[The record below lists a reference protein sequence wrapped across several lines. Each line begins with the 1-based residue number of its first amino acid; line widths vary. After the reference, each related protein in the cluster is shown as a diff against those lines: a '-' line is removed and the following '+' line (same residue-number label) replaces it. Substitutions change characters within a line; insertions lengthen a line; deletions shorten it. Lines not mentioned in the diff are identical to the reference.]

1 MSKVKVTPNGLYTWF
16 SGDAERG
23 DACLEISRETR
34 DEIGIRIN
42 SRNSYTPVSLTV
54 AQAEELVEALRAGKD
69 VKLVTVSPYGITSI
83 TLTVTHEPEDIVFLA
98 RFKNSLNGH
107 AVSYSEVPDMV
118 EALTTAIDVTVEHL
132 QTKV

>member
-1 MSKVKVTPNGLYTWF
+1 MSKIKVTPNGLYTWL
-16 SGDAERG
+16 SENAERG

-54 AQAEELVEALRAGKD
+54 VQAEELMEALRAGKD
-69 VKLVTVSPYGITSI
+69 VKLVTVSPYGTTSI

-107 AVSYSEVPDMV
+107 AVSYSEATDMV
-118 EALTTAIDVTVEHL
+118 EALTTAIGVTVKSL
-132 QTKV
+132 QNTV